1 MTTPNVTRDQL
12 LRAEVVVQ
20 LANIAEALQ
29 SLHIGTSSQRV
40 TELETQVEQLTAQLA
55 AVTSLVQTSS
65 GVTTT
70 PDNINE
76 VFNQVGI
83 Q

>member
-12 LRAEVVVQ
+12 LRAEMIVQ

-29 SLHIGTSSQRV
+29 NLSIGTSSQRV
-40 TELETQVEQLTAQLA
+40 TELETQVTQLTAQLA
-55 AVTSLVQTSS
+55 SVTPLVQNN
-65 GVTTT
+65 GVVSET
-70 PDNINE
+70 PDNLNE
-76 VFNQVGI
+76 VFSHVGI

>member
-12 LRAEVVVQ
+12 LRAEMVVQ

-40 TELETQVEQLTAQLA
+40 TELETQVEQLQAQLT

-65 GVTTT
+65 GITST

>member
-12 LRAEVVVQ
+12 LRAEMIVQ

-29 SLHIGTSSQRV
+29 GLSIGTSSQRV
-40 TELETQVEQLTAQLA
+40 TELETQVNELTAQLA
-55 AVTSLVQTSS
+55 AVTSLVQTN
-65 GVTTT
+65 GVVGAT
-70 PDNINE
+70 PDNLNE
-76 VFNQVGI
+76 VFSHVGI

>member
-12 LRAEVVVQ
+12 LRAEMIVQ

-29 SLHIGTSSQRV
+29 NLSIGTSSQRV
-40 TELETQVEQLTAQLA
+40 TELETQVTQLTAQLA
-55 AVTSLVQTSS
+55 SVTSLVQNN
-65 GVTTT
+65 GVVSET
-70 PDNINE
+70 PDNLNE
-76 VFNQVGI
+76 VFSHVGI

>member
-12 LRAEVVVQ
+12 LRAEMIVQ

-29 SLHIGTSSQRV
+29 SLHIGTSSTRV
-40 TELETQVEQLTAQLA
+40 TELETQVAELTAQLA

-65 GVTTT
+65 GVTST
-70 PDNINE
+70 PDNLNE
-76 VFNQVGI
+76 VFSQVGI